1 MRREFLRLRPGA
13 RNVEEGDAFALFD
26 FERRPL
32 IDEGTLKERYLRLA
46 ANRHPD
52 APGGDDEDFHL
63 LQEAYKVLREP
74 ATRLRHLIELEFPNH
89 VPAGG
94 HAPHAE
100 LFLRAGSAVQ
110 AARAVSQ
117 RLEKANSALA
127 RALLSPEIAEA
138 LRQIR
143 EACEAVRKADNELA
157 DELRALDAR
166 WSDVSPDELSAL
178 ASSFKFLARWQA
190 QLSEWEFRL
199 STG

>member
-1 MRREFLRLRPGA
+1 LRPGA
-13 RNVEEGDAFALFD
+13 RNEGAGDAFVLFD

-46 ANRHPD
+46 ANCHPD
-52 APGGDDEDFHL
+52 APGGHDGDFYF

-74 ATRLRHLIELEFPNH
+74 ATRLRHLIELEFPDH
-89 VPAGG
+89 VPGNG

-110 AARAVSQ
+110 VARGVSQ
-117 RLEKANSALA
+117 RFEKANSALA

-143 EACEAVRKADNELA
+143 EASEAVRKADDELA

-166 WSDVSPDELSAL
+166 WPDVSPEELAAL

>member
-1 MRREFLRLRPGA
+1 VG
-13 RNVEEGDAFALFD
+13 EGDAFALFD

-63 LQEAYKVLREP
+63 LQEAYRVLREP
-74 ATRLRHLIELEFPNH
+74 ATRLRHLIDLEFPNH
-89 VPAGG
+89 VPASG

-110 AARAVSQ
+110 VARAVSQ
-117 RLEKANSALA
+117 RFEKASSALA

-143 EACEAVRKADNELA
+143 EACEAVRKADDELA
-157 DELRALDAR
+157 DELKALDAR
-166 WSDVSPDELSAL
+166 WPDVSPDELSAL